1 MVMKLRDAGRGWG
14 SLTRTL
20 ALVAIAVL
28 ALHELRCLLGA
39 LGAGEAV
46 RLGAIVPLIACA
58 GVLVLAARLLRARLG
73 GEAPRASSISRL
85 PLGRQ
90 LAVLAVA
97 IAGLYLAEAL
107 AEGALLAGG
116 LGGLGGLGLLAPG
129 GLCVL
134 PLALALAP
142 ICLLADRWFGRL
154 EELAAATGARA
165 KRPSSPLRLGLPLA
179 SRSTC
184 AGISPLA
191 LGLARRGPPLSFG

>member
-14 SLTRTL
+14 SLSRTL
-20 ALVAIAVL
+20 ALVAVAVL

-46 RLGAIVPLIACA
+46 RLGAVVPLIACA
-58 GVLVLAARLLRARLG
+58 GLLVLAARLLRARVG
-73 GEAPRASSISRL
+73 GTAPTTSSISGL
-85 PLGRQ
+85 PLARQ
-90 LAVLAVA
+90 LAVFAAA
-97 IAGLYLAEAL
+97 IIAFYLAGAL
-107 AEGALLAGG
+107 AEGALLA
-116 LGGLGGLGLLAPG
+116 GGLGGLGLLAPG

-154 EELAAATGARA
+154 EELAAATGAQPE
-165 KRPSSPLRLGLPLA
+165 RPSSPLRLGLPLA
-179 SRSTC
+179 SRPTC
-184 AGISPLA
+184 AGLSPLA